1 MTETELVAALE
12 WAIKVHTHKMNH
24 PESKY
29 APQVDCGARALLDAA
44 RLIREH
50 EWPGYYG
57 YCAECASTEPEGHAP
72 KCKGGMWVR
81 AAVRAG
87 L

>member
-1 MTETELVAALE
+1 MNEDELVEALG
-12 WAIKVHTHKMNH
+12 WALSSTKPTGITGLVEYWVNL
-24 PESKY
+24 
-29 APQVDCGARALLDAA
+29 ALLDAA

-72 KCKGGMWVR
+72 KCKVGMWVR
-81 AAVRAG
+81 AAMRAG